1 MSKERFT
8 FDTTNLIFNDNIK
21 GDWLDDIEVCEL
33 LNQQDQRIAELEEK
47 VDYVFK
53 INTWLIKKYGK
64 EFREDVGINED
75 DNTIT
80 NFIKLYE
87 IFDKIYEEINK
98 EMPKKW
104 YEYGF
109 FGLPKLDKGE

>member
-1 MSKERFT
+1 MSEIPSLEQMLKLYSKKDLWNRIQEK
-8 FDTTNLIFNDNIK
+8 NK
-21 GDWLDDIEVCEL
+21 
-33 LNQQDQRIAELEEK
+33 RIAELEEQI
-47 VDYVFK
+47 DYIFK

-64 EFREDVGINED
+64 EFWQDIGIDED

-80 NFIKLYE
+80 NLIKLDE
-87 IFDKIYEEINK
+87 VFDKIYEEMKK

-109 FGLPKLDKGE
+109 GSKK